1 MPDEETNSPAE
12 FLQDTE
18 LVPYKIASD
27 PVLDDTDLTG
37 KEEDPVIW
45 YTLFTRASS
54 ELNEF
59 WVYAKVELPHRE
71 EVAKQM
77 PGEQASEKR
86 ESGPDVEEED
96 TVDTDRPV
104 DEYF

>member
-1 MPDEETNSPAE
+1 
-12 FLQDTE
+12 
-18 LVPYKIASD
+18 
-27 PVLDDTDLTG
+27 
-37 KEEDPVIW
+37 
-45 YTLFTRASS
+45 
-54 ELNEF
+54 
-59 WVYAKVELPHRE
+59 
-71 EVAKQM
+71 M